1 MDTVFTNFKNIK
13 TSDPERLLLSLIN
26 KVNWKR
32 SVTYVALSNP
42 SMYSTWQN
50 IKKSNKI
57 NEFKILAS
65 KWNEEFELP
74 DGSYSISDIQ
84 V

>member
-1 MDTVFTNFKNIK
+1 MNFKSSR
-13 TSDPERLLLSLIN
+13 TSDPEILLISLID

-50 IKKSNKI
+50 IKKSIRSMNLK
-57 NEFKILAS
+57 
-65 KWNEEFELP
+65 
-74 DGSYSISDIQ
+74 Y
-84 V
+84 